1 MATIFDVPSKEL
13 INRIA
18 NYLKEN
24 KIIEPPPWAL
34 FIKTGAHKERP
45 PTNPE
50 WWYIRCASILRK
62 IYIHGPIG
70 VSRLRKMYGGRRRR
84 GLKPPRFYKGSGNIV
99 RKALQQLEKAG
110 LVEKINKKGRVLSSK
125 GRSFLDNMAQIIIK
139 ESKRRVKNV

>member
-1 MATIFDVPSKEL
+1 MVTIFDVPSKEL